1 MSLQMKWLI
10 TSDITFDCEELDVS
24 TQLLMLAWLACLKLT
39 SPAGNITFDT
49 QCSMIQNR
57 ANIFLKYSMV
67 VSFYMVTLVFF
78 GLAELKH
85 FETAGWSVIYCAVFF
100 MLLAWDLAYLFF
112 SRRVTHILKT

>member
-49 QCSMIQNR
+49 QGSMIQNR
-57 ANIFLKYSMV
+57 ALGFTVYQHIFEVLYGCFM
-67 VSFYMVTLVFF
+67 FYMVTLFFFKTCFTVFCRIKA
-78 GLAELKH
+78 L
-85 FETAGWSVIYCAVFF
+85 
-100 MLLAWDLAYLFF
+100 
-112 SRRVTHILKT
+112 